1 MVDLPLVVMLLEAFR
16 NSDGSAG
23 LDSFRAIADSPVYR
37 GVLATTGWIALGS
50 TAAVVAVGWPLAAW
64 MSMAGPR
71 TRRIMTVLIV
81 LPMLVSIVVRA
92 YSWLILLG
100 RQGVINESL
109 LSLGLVGSPLQLLY
123 SNGAVVA
130 GTAHVL
136 LPLFVLPLYAA
147 MSRIDTRLL
156 LAAGSLG
163 SGPLHRFRTVYLPL
177 TLPSTVAAATT
188 VFILA
193 LGFYVTPAILG
204 GGRVTM
210 VSTLLTVV
218 INRLGD
224 WALAAA
230 ISLILATVTVAGV
243 LITRRVAGVTALE
256 TVGFTTDSEQ
266 PRVMG
271 RRLHRLGAVYSGAV
285 LFVLNLPVMLVV
297 PVSFSASSVLS
308 LPPPEWS
315 LRWYQVLLDEP
326 VWWEAARNSALLA
339 LVAATIALALGGAA
353 AYGLARRRV
362 RGEAVIRVQFLAPLL
377 IPEIIVAVAMYI
389 ALAKVGLLGS
399 TFGMVAAHAV
409 LVSPLVVTILVPAM
423 RSVDVVLERA
433 AWTLGMSRPR
443 AILRVVLPNIR
454 ASLAAAWGFAFITS
468 FDTVL
473 ISFFLA
479 GRTKV
484 LPIAL
489 LQDIQEQVTPLVA
502 AVATVFISSVTIV
515 AVVVALALRV
525 GRRTT

>member
-1 MVDLPLVVMLLEAFR
+1 M
-16 NSDGSAG
+16 
-23 LDSFRAIADSPVYR
+23 
-37 GVLATTGWIALGS
+37 
-50 TAAVVAVGWPLAAW
+50 
-64 MSMAGPR
+64 
-71 TRRIMTVLIV
+71 
-81 LPMLVSIVVRA
+81 
-92 YSWLILLG
+92 
-100 RQGVINESL
+100 
-109 LSLGLVGSPLQLLY
+109 
-123 SNGAVVA
+123 
-130 GTAHVL
+130 
-136 LPLFVLPLYAA
+136 
-147 MSRIDTRLL
+147 
-156 LAAGSLG
+156 
-163 SGPLHRFRTVYLPL
+163 
-177 TLPSTVAAATT
+177 
-188 VFILA
+188 
-193 LGFYVTPAILG
+193 
-204 GGRVTM
+204 
-210 VSTLLTVV
+210 
-218 INRLGD
+218 
-224 WALAAA
+224 
-230 ISLILATVTVAGV
+230 
-243 LITRRVAGVTALE
+243 
-256 TVGFTTDSEQ
+256 
-266 PRVMG
+266 
-271 RRLHRLGAVYSGAV
+271 
-285 LFVLNLPVMLVV
+285 
-297 PVSFSASSVLS
+297 
-308 LPPPEWS
+308 
-315 LRWYQVLLDEP
+315 
-326 VWWEAARNSALLA
+326 
-339 LVAATIALALGGAA
+339 
-353 AYGLARRRV
+353 
-362 RGEAVIRVQFLAPLL
+362 QFLAPLL